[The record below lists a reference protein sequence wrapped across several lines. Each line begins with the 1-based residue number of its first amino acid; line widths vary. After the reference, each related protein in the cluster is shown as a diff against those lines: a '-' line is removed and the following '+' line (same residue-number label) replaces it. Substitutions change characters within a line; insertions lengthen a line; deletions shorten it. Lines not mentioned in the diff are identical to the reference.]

1 MITVPHIPTFLLVVL
16 RKTDTDKPHKQEE
29 LQQNAGICSGI
40 VFQRVLH
47 CVYAYVSVKWI
58 CVTWKR
64 EITFEH
70 FL

>member
-47 CVYAYVSVKWI
+47 CVYAYVSVK
-58 CVTWKR
+58 
-64 EITFEH
+64 
-70 FL
+70 